1 MKYLVLSGYQYIQPL
16 FLSITCTRA
25 RTHADTDTHTHT
37 HNVTCA
43 PLRLISPQHWRASK
57 EVLIVS
63 TLKQVLVLC
72 QHVAF
77 YNVTTLALEG
87 YKALLIHKPWSQ
99 ASCFVCLFEED
110 LKRCCKSKSRSFAPL
125 SGQLSFIELWC
136 NMHICTFT
144 NMKGVYSYSI
154 IWLNNAWF
162 NQEHICWMHEPF

>member
-1 MKYLVLSGYQYIQPL
+1 MLYPKTQKYPARFQSTPYIFISTHEVPGAFRVPVHTTSLSLYHMHARAY
-16 FLSITCTRA
+16 TR
-25 RTHADTDTHTHT
+25 RHWHTHTHT

-72 QHVAF
+72 QHVVF

-125 SGQLSFIELWC
+125 SGQLSFIEL
-136 NMHICTFT
+136 
-144 NMKGVYSYSI
+144 
-154 IWLNNAWF
+154 
-162 NQEHICWMHEPF
+162 